1 MPNHLSP
8 YFIERTAP
16 NGSTYAHPFKLDAA
30 YEETGVGLAEFWN
43 TIKRRRGLIGYVVSA
58 ALILTAAVVFLM
70 QPQYQAVA
78 TLQIDPEPP
87 HLMDVTKLLQQLRNQ
102 DEDDYKKTQYSLLQN
117 DQLEAQVIVDLGL
130 ERNPLFNK
138 HVVPNDYVGIVR
150 FFIRSWKEHLLPS
163 RERRGRFG
171 VSPYA
176 IDVYHSRLRVAPDG
190 GTRLVL
196 VSFDSPD
203 PALSAQIVNTH
214 VRDYLMLNRHLQ
226 EQGGE
231 AARAFLEKQ
240 LFELR
245 ARVEHSEAALN
256 SYRSKVGILS
266 FGIHDQAKN
275 EIAEQTMVELNRG
288 LAEATAQRI
297 KAESEMELV
306 KAGDYGS
313 LPAVVSNL
321 MIQNL
326 KPEVDR
332 LQAQTGELESRYTD
346 EYPTLVEAKAKL
358 REQRARLTNEIAA
371 IAHATERSYN
381 SALLR
386 EQHLQQKIDAEKKV
400 DFSLN
405 DASLQDAV
413 LAREVDTNR
422 QVYRDVMKRMQEISV
437 SGAAPI
443 ANIALVEDAVLPSA
457 PSSPQKVRD
466 LVVSGILSL
475 FVALGLICIGEQM
488 DDRLKSGEE
497 IESYLHLPELAVVP
511 DFSGLLSEKGT
522 IQKFLSA
529 PRSEDRL
536 SGVLSLVSKGKDSSE
551 GAVPPIVSGPRAG
564 NVMEA
569 FRSIRTA
576 LLYSRAGGAPRS
588 VLFVS
593 AVPGEGKTMTTCGTA
608 WAFAQTGA
616 RTLLIDADL
625 REPRC
630 HKNLNARRSMGL
642 SEVLAGLAEPD
653 QVIQRLDRRRF
664 HIQQDLYFL
673 GAGAQVPNPGE
684 LLTSTKMFEVLRYLR
699 DQYQFVLLDSA
710 PVRFASD
717 TIGLATMVDSVV
729 VVAGAATSK
738 QTVRA
743 ACRKLSDAGASIA
756 GVVANWADIGRVPD
770 EASSYYRSGYYSEPS
785 TEPET
790 ATESETTDVTAKP
803 SFDSQ

>member
-1 MPNHLSP
+1 MPNLSP
-8 YFIERTAP
+8 YFIERTPP
-16 NGSTYAHPFKLDAA
+16 NGSSYPHPFKLDAA
-30 YEETGVGLAEFWN
+30 YEETGIGLSEFWN
-43 TIKRRRGLIGYVVSA
+43 TIKRRLGLIGYLVSA
-58 ALILTAAVVFLM
+58 GVLLTAAAVFIM

-87 HLMDVTKLLQQLRNQ
+87 HLMDVTKLLQQMRNQ
-102 DEDDYKKTQYSLLQN
+102 DEDDYKKTQYALLQN

-138 HVVPNDYVGIVR
+138 HLIPNDYIGIVK
-150 FFIRSWKEHLLPS
+150 FFIRSWREHLIPGGV
-163 RERRGRFG
+163 ERKGRFG

-176 IDVYHSRLRVAPDG
+176 IDAYRARLRVAPDG

-203 PALSAQIVNTH
+203 PLLSARIVNTH

-240 LFELR
+240 LIELK

-256 SYRSKVGILS
+256 SYRSRMGILS

-297 KAESEMELV
+297 KAEAEMELV
-306 KAGDYGS
+306 KAGDYES
-313 LPAVVSNL
+313 LPAVVNNL

-332 LQAQTGELESRYTD
+332 LQAQVGELGSRYTD
-346 EYPTLVEAKAKL
+346 EYPSLLEAKAKL
-358 REQRARLTNEIAA
+358 REERGRLTNEIAA
-371 IAHATERSYN
+371 IAHATQRSYN

-386 EQHLQQKIDAEKKV
+386 EQGLQLKIDAEKKQ
-400 DFSLN
+400 DLSLN

-443 ANIALVEDAVLPSA
+443 ANIALVEDAVPPSA
-457 PSSPQKVRD
+457 PTSPQKMRD
-466 LVVSGILSL
+466 LIVSAILSL
-475 FVALGLICIGEQM
+475 FAALGLICIGEQM

-511 DFSGLLSEKGT
+511 DFSGLLNDKGT
-522 IQKFLSA
+522 IQKFLSSQR
-529 PRSEDRL
+529 PEDKL
-536 SGVLSLVSKGKDSSE
+536 GGVLSLVSNGKNSAN
-551 GAVPPIVSGPRAG
+551 GAPAKVIPAARAG

-642 SEVLAGLAEPD
+642 SEVLAGLAEPED
-653 QVIQRLDRRRF
+653 VIQKLDRRRF
-664 HIQQDLYFL
+664 RIQQDLYFL

-684 LLTSTKMFEVLRYLR
+684 LLTSMRMFEVLRKLR
-699 DQYQFVLLDSA
+699 DEYQFVLLDSA
-710 PVRFASD
+710 PVRYASD

-743 ACRKLSDAGASIA
+743 ACRKLSDAGAAIA
-756 GVVANWADIGRVPD
+756 GVVANWADIRRVSD
-770 EASSYYRSGYYSEPS
+770 EPTSYYYEKSGYSES
-785 TEPET
+785 S
-790 ATESETTDVTAKP
+790 AGSETPEA
-803 SFDSQ
+803 

>member
-8 YFIERTAP
+8 YFIERTTP
-16 NGSTYAHPFKLDAA
+16 NGSSYPHPFKLDAA
-30 YEETGVGLAEFWN
+30 YEESGVGLAECWN
-43 TIKRRRGLIGYVVSA
+43 TIKRRLGLIGYLVSA
-58 ALILTAAVVFLM
+58 AVLLTAAVVFIM
-70 QPQYQAVA
+70 QPQYQAIA

-87 HLMDVTKLLQQLRNQ
+87 HLLDVTKLLQQMRNP
-102 DEDDYKKTQYSLLQN
+102 DEDDYKKTQYALLQN

-138 HVVPNDYVGIVR
+138 QIVPNDYIGILR
-150 FFIRSWKEHLLPS
+150 FFVRSWKERLLPHGDMK
-163 RERRGRFG
+163 GRFG

-176 IDVYHSRLRVAPDG
+176 IDVYRSRLRVAPDG
-190 GTRLVL
+190 GTRLL
-196 VSFDSPD
+196 QVSFESPD
-203 PALSAQIVNTH
+203 PQLSAQIVNTH
-214 VRDYLMLNRHLQ
+214 VRDYLLLSRHLQ

-240 LFELR
+240 LIELKG
-245 ARVEHSEAALN
+245 RVEHSEAALN
-256 SYRSKVGILS
+256 SYRSRMGILS

-275 EIAEQTMVELNRG
+275 EIAEQTMVELNKA

-297 KAESEMELV
+297 KAEAEMELL
-306 KAGDYGS
+306 KAGDYES
-313 LPAVVSNL
+313 LPAVTSNL

-332 LQAQTGELESRYTD
+332 LQAQYGELATRYTD
-346 EYPTLVEAKAKL
+346 EYPSLVEAKAKL
-358 REQRARLTNEIAA
+358 REERGRLSKEIAA

-386 EQHLQQKIDAEKKV
+386 EQHLQQRIDTEKKQ
-400 DFSLN
+400 DFALN

-437 SGAAPI
+437 SGSAPI
-443 ANIALVEDAVLPSA
+443 ANIALVEDAVPPTM
-457 PSSPQKVRD
+457 PSSPQKIRD
-466 LVVSGILSL
+466 LTVSAILSL
-475 FVALGLICIGEQM
+475 FVALGVIFLGEQM

-511 DFSGLLSEKGT
+511 DFTGLLSEKGA
-522 IQKFLSA
+522 IQKFLSSE
-529 PRSEDRL
+529 RSEDRL
-536 SGVLSLVSKGKDSSE
+536 GGVLSLISNGKDPAG
-551 GAVPPIVSGPRAG
+551 GATPRVIPAARAG
-564 NVMEA
+564 YVMEA
-569 FRSIRTA
+569 FRSVRTA

-593 AVPGEGKTMTTCGTA
+593 AVPGEGKTMTACGTA

-625 REPRC
+625 RQPRC

-642 SEVLAGLAEPD
+642 SEVLAGLAEPE
-653 QVIQRLDRRRF
+653 QVIQKLDRRRF
-664 HIQQDLYFL
+664 HIHQDLYFL

-684 LLTSTKMFEVLRYLR
+684 LLTSMRMFEVLRKLK
-699 DQYQFVLLDSA
+699 DEYQFVLLDSA

-738 QTVRA
+738 HTVRA
-743 ACRKLSDAGASIA
+743 ACRKLTDAGAAIA
-756 GVVANWADIGRVPD
+756 GVVANWADITRVSAEPTN
-770 EASSYYRSGYYSEPS
+770 YYYEKSGYSEPN
-785 TEPET
+785 P
-790 ATESETTDVTAKP
+790 ESESTNA
-803 SFDSQ
+803 

>member
-8 YFIERTAP
+8 YFIERTPP
-16 NGSTYAHPFKLDAA
+16 NGSSYSHPFKLDAA
-30 YEETGVGLAEFWN
+30 YEETGIGLSEFWN
-43 TIKRRRGLIGYVVSA
+43 TIKRRLGLIGYLVSA
-58 ALILTAAVVFLM
+58 GVILTAAAVFLM

-87 HLMDVTKLLQQLRNQ
+87 HLMDVTKLLQQMRNQ
-102 DEDDYKKTQYSLLQN
+102 DEDDYKKTQYALLKN

-138 HVVPNDYVGIVR
+138 HLIPNDYIGIVR
-150 FFIRSWKEHLLPS
+150 FFIRSWREHLVPS
-163 RERRGRFG
+163 VERKGRYG

-176 IDVYHSRLRVAPDG
+176 IDVYHSRLRAAPEG

-203 PALSAQIVNTH
+203 PVLSARIVNTH

-226 EQGGE
+226 EEGGE

-240 LFELR
+240 LIELR
-245 ARVEHSEAALN
+245 AKVEHSEAALN
-256 SYRSKVGILS
+256 SYRSRMGILS

-306 KAGDYGS
+306 KAGDYES

-332 LQAQTGELESRYTD
+332 LQAQVGELSSKYTD
-346 EYPTLVEAKAKL
+346 EYPSLVEAKAKL
-358 REQRARLTNEIAA
+358 REERARLTNEIGA

-386 EQHLQQKIDAEKKV
+386 EQHLQQKIDTEKQQ

-443 ANIALVEDAVLPSA
+443 ANIALVEDAVPPSG
-457 PSSPQKVRD
+457 PTSPQKMRD
-466 LVVSGILSL
+466 LAVSAILSL
-475 FVALGLICIGEQM
+475 FAALGLICIGEQM

-511 DFSGLLSEKGT
+511 DFSGLLNDKGT
-522 IQKFLSA
+522 IQKFLSSQ
-529 PRSEDRL
+529 RSEDRL
-536 SGVLSLVSKGKDSSE
+536 GGVLSLVTNGKQSAGG
-551 GAVPPIVSGPRAG
+551 GAQKVIPAARAG

-630 HKNLNARRSMGL
+630 HKNLNAQRSMGL
-642 SEVLAGLAEPD
+642 SEVLAGLAEPEE
-653 QVIQRLDRRRF
+653 VIQKLDRRRF

-684 LLTSTKMFEVLRYLR
+684 LLTSMRMFEVLRKLR
-699 DQYQFVLLDSA
+699 DEYQFVLLDSA

-743 ACRKLSDAGASIA
+743 ACRKLTDAGAAIA
-756 GVVANWADIGRVPD
+756 GVVANWADMRRVSD
-770 EASSYYRSGYYSEPS
+770 EPTSYYYEKSGYSEPH
-785 TEPET
+785 
-790 ATESETTDVTAKP
+790 TESETPDA
-803 SFDSQ
+803 